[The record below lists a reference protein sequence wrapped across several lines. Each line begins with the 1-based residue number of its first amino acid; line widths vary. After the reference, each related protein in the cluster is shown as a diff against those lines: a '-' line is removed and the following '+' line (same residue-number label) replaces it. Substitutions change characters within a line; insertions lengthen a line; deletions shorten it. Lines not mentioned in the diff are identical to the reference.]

1 MNRYLFFLLLVF
13 ISSKSYVFCQESE
26 ILAKMNNL
34 IISEEEF
41 KFRYELTPQLFREN
55 KNIKSELKLEFL
67 YSLIAEKLLALYG
80 DEIKLDT
87 SLVVKESLQYFEEMF
102 VRDALYKIAVK
113 EKSKAKADSL
123 LAYYLN
129 NANNVKMISIYSN
142 NPVKINNIYRLISIG
157 IPFDSIY
164 TELKTDEKDTIT
176 ISVGILDEETENK
189 IFRLPDGA
197 ILEPIKIK
205 DVWYIFKI
213 LKRNN
218 PLITKS
224 NGWESDFKNLV
235 KIATERADNEY
246 YQKYLK
252 EFFEKKEMKLNAKL
266 LRSLSKSILD
276 VLSQNPNNSSAPYS
290 LSTSDIVLTTCKLG
304 IDTLRLPIAE
314 IMDDK
319 YTVKDFLTFLKFD
332 TFSTDTLEQKSI
344 FNKLSYKLRNFIE
357 YKMLANEGYRMK
369 LQNLPEVKKQYQL
382 WKENYY
388 MQLVTSSF
396 IDSAKID
403 DDEISK
409 YLTITRGK
417 TLKKKEVEIVKIIS
431 DSLETIEKIFS
442 KIQQGEDFF
451 KLADYYSSLPGNNTQ
466 KILTGYISASG
477 SDPVALIAGNMK
489 LGDLY
494 GPLKVDERYLI
505 FKLTGVKEDSTYIST
520 DNEDLDEIK
529 LELGFLKKKNSYN
542 SFIASLATKYGLK
555 VFIDKLNDI
564 NVTSHQSLVYHY
576 LGFGSRIIATP
587 LLNINMEWVPEWKN
601 KISNLQ

>member
-13 ISSKSYVFCQESE
+13 ISSKSSVFCQESE

-67 YSLIAEKLLALYG
+67 YSLIAEKLLTLYG

-142 NPVKINNIYRLISIG
+142 NPVEINNIYRLISKG

-218 PLITKS
+218 PIITKS

-235 KIATERADNEY
+235 KIANERADNEY

-252 EFFEKKEMKLNAKL
+252 EFFKKKEMKLNTKL

-290 LSTSDIVLTTCKLG
+290 LSTSDIVLITCKLG

-314 IMDDK
+314 IVDDK
-319 YTVKDFLTFLKFD
+319 YTVKDFLNFLKFD

-357 YKMLANEGYRMK
+357 YKMLANEGYRMR

-388 MQLVTSSF
+388 MQLVTTSF
-396 IDSAKID
+396 IDSAKIA

-451 KLADYYSSLPGNNTQ
+451 TLADYYSSLPGNNTQ

-494 GPLKVDERYLI
+494 GPLKVDERYLV

-564 NVTSHQSLVYHY
+564 KVTSHQSLVYHY
-576 LGFGSRIIATP
+576 LGFGSRINATP

>member
-1 MNRYLFFLLLVF
+1 
-13 ISSKSYVFCQESE
+13 
-26 ILAKMNNL
+26 
-34 IISEEEF
+34 
-41 KFRYELTPQLFREN
+41 
-55 KNIKSELKLEFL
+55 
-67 YSLIAEKLLALYG
+67 
-80 DEIKLDT
+80 
-87 SLVVKESLQYFEEMF
+87 
-102 VRDALYKIAVK
+102 
-113 EKSKAKADSL
+113 
-123 LAYYLN
+123 
-129 NANNVKMISIYSN
+129 
-142 NPVKINNIYRLISIG
+142 
-157 IPFDSIY
+157 
-164 TELKTDEKDTIT
+164 
-176 ISVGILDEETENK
+176 
-189 IFRLPDGA
+189 
-197 ILEPIKIK
+197 
-205 DVWYIFKI
+205 
-213 LKRNN
+213 
-218 PLITKS
+218 
-224 NGWESDFKNLV
+224 LV

-252 EFFEKKEMKLNAKL
+252 EFLEKKEMKLNAKL

-529 LELGFLKKKNSYN
+529 LELSFLKKKNSYN

-564 NVTSHQSLVYHY
+564 KVTSHQSLVYHY